1 MQRETARFPLVG
13 GGGRE
18 GPKKLFRGC
27 FEVCAAC
34 QVDGGRVSQRNSVP
48 NHGVHCLF

>member
-1 MQRETARFPLVG
+1 MLCLEGWLRMQRQTARFPLVG

-18 GPKKLFRGC
+18 GPKKLLRGC

-34 QVDGGRVSQRNSVP
+34 QVDGGE
-48 NHGVHCLF
+48 